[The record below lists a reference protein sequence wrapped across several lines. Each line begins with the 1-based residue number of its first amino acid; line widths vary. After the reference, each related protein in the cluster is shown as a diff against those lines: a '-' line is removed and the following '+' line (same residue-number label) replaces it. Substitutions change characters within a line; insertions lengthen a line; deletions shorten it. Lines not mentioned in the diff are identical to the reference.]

1 MKTII
6 LFFTLLFLNNSIFC
20 QLLVKDFD
28 IHFYSSSSIISSE
41 ELKVLDQKMS
51 ELTNL
56 MVAYKFI
63 ISGHADA
70 TGDAKANQRLSKK
83 RALSVAKH
91 IAKRGVAQSQMTTQY
106 FASNDSLSSNLTE
119 KGKAL
124 NRRVNI
130 KIFTKNQIPKT
141 IAGFQLKPQGYTF
154 KCDEGGEIKTAS
166 GTKFK
171 VPKDAFVDNNGHIV
185 TGDVKIE
192 VVEYRNPLDFVFAEE
207 PMSLEQNG
215 KIAFYQSDGM
225 FKIEAKQGG
234 QKLSLASG
242 KVIESEIKLKR
253 NQSESRFYGFDNS
266 SGQWNNGQSINQN
279 TLTLGHDSQFSNSA
293 DCREAMVAFKLNL
306 KYSSDQKITPDY
318 NSSLKKA
325 KDEPAIESIYRSRN
339 SETRVYE
346 KLNRNIFDLENRLE
360 QKEHIYAFKNRE
372 TRARKISFE
381 LELHRKSKNK
391 RQNETNSLNGL
402 RLQVKRK
409 ALKSRERKLAFRKKT
424 QLMNVRLEKTDSTL
438 MLNYLVRVVKKTKG
452 NYDTLEYK
460 DSLSGVKLINC
471 GWISKITGARNKNN
485 SFQNYQRR
493 LQKYAKLITDIENK
507 LSIVKARRDSVK
519 RIITAY
525 IDTIESTQFIKK
537 IEKFT
542 SFGQNNLLTS
552 DKEPQWLS
560 YFDNNQNRMNTR
572 IDSILKTNQYANC
585 SFRNNTYMQE
595 QERQDK
601 LKKVLGSSGLGVN
614 LTSMGTYNADAI
626 KQLKQPDL
634 ILANYVG
641 ENGKKIDITVIYIF
655 DKTLNGVMRFD
666 GFMNRSPYVFEV
678 SRKNAKSLIAF
689 DDKMNAYMI
698 PDNEFRELIQND
710 KVVFILQPFK
720 KSTSKEELKKQ
731 MASL

>member
-1 MKTII
+1 MKKII

-20 QLLVKDFD
+20 QLLVTDFN
-28 IHFYSSSSIISSE
+28 IHFNSSSSIISSE
-41 ELKVLDQKMS
+41 ELKVLDQKMN

-56 MVAYKFI
+56 MVAYKFT
-63 ISGHADA
+63 ISGYADA

-91 IAKRGVAQSQMTTQY
+91 IAKRGIAESQMTTQY
-106 FASNDSLSSNLTE
+106 FASNDSLASNLTE

-171 VPKDAFVDNNGHIV
+171 VPKDAFVDDNGNIV

-192 VVEYRNPLDFVFAEE
+192 VVEYRDPLDFVFAEE

-234 QKLSLASG
+234 QKLSLAPG

-253 NQSESRFYGFDNS
+253 NQSESRFYQFDTS
-266 SGQWNNGQSINQN
+266 SGQWDNGQSINQN
-279 TLTLGHDSQFSNSA
+279 TLTLGHDAQFSNSA
-293 DCREAMVAFKLNL
+293 DCREAMVAFKLNS
-306 KYSSDQKITPDY
+306 KYSSGEKITPDY
-318 NSSLKKA
+318 DASLKKE
-325 KDEPAIESIYRSRN
+325 KDELAIAPIYRFRN
-339 SETRVYE
+339 SETRVHE
-346 KLNRNIFDLENRLE
+346 KLNSDVFDLENKLE

-372 TRARKISFE
+372 TRARKVSFE

-409 ALKSRERKLAFRKKT
+409 ALKSRDRKLAFRKKT

-438 MLNYLVRVVKKTKG
+438 MLNYLVRIVKKTKG

-460 DSLSGVKLINC
+460 DSLSDVKLINC

-485 SFQNYQRR
+485 SFQNYQKR
-493 LQKYAKLITDIENK
+493 LQKYTKLITDIEDK
-507 LSIVKARRDSVK
+507 LSVVKARRDSVNH
-519 RIITAY
+519 IITAY
-525 IDTIESTQFIKK
+525 NDTIESTEFIKK

-552 DKEPQWLS
+552 AKEPQWLFD
-560 YFDNNQNRMNTR
+560 FDNNQNRMNTR

-585 SFRNNTYMQE
+585 SFRNNRYMQE
-595 QERQDK
+595 QARQDK
-601 LKKVLGSSGLGVN
+601 IKKALSSSGLGVN

-626 KQLKQPDL
+626 KQLKKPNL
-634 ILANYVG
+634 IVANYVG
-641 ENGKKIDITVIYIF
+641 EDGKKIDITVIYVF

-666 GFMNRSPYVFEV
+666 GYMNRSPYKFEV

-689 DDKMNAYMI
+689 DDKMNAYMV
-698 PDNEFRELIQND
+698 PNDMFRKLIQN
-710 KVVFILQPFK
+710 KKAVFVLQPFK
-720 KSTSKEELKKQ
+720 KATSKDELRNQ
-731 MASL
+731 MEV